1 MNKKQWALVV
11 IALVAAL
18 TVPLGVRIAVA
29 NTFAFDEQRVS
40 IPVTDALAAGGT
52 AADAHTGGRLDAVLT
67 TPKGTTGRH
76 GLVVFVHGDGAANAS
91 RDDAYRPLWEAFAK
105 AGYATL
111 AWNKAGV
118 GGAPGNWLD
127 QSLADRGAEV
137 AAALDW
143 ARTRP
148 EIDPAR
154 MGAWGVSQ
162 GGWVLPP
169 IAAKRP
175 DLRFLVL
182 VGAAVNWLRQ
192 GGFNLRSDLRDAS
205 DQERQQVLARRAANV
220 ALLERGATYREYL
233 ESKVDGEPMS
243 EDRYGFVLR
252 NFRADAT
259 ADIHR
264 IGVPTLLLL
273 GSADR
278 NVDTAETA
286 RVYAAQMRP
295 GLLTEQTFPGAT
307 HSLTRDDI
315 EYRST
320 DPRVIAQA
328 VVAPRSIYAPGYLDR
343 LTAFAEQWRA
353 VTE

>member
-1 MNKKQWALVV
+1 MSKKARTLAAV
-11 IALVAAL
+11 ALVAAL
-18 TVPLGVRIAVA
+18 VVPLGVRIAVA
-29 NTFAFDEQRVS
+29 NTFAFDEHAVS
-40 IPVTDALAAGGT
+40 IPVTDAVAAGGT
-52 AADAHTGGRLDAVLT
+52 VPDAHTGGRLDGVLT
-67 TPKGTTGRH
+67 TPKGGSGRH
-76 GLVVFVHGDGAANAS
+76 GLVVFVHGDGPANAS
-91 RDDAYRPLWEAFAK
+91 RDDAYLPIWEAFAH

-111 AWNKAGV
+111 SWNKAGV

-148 EIDPAR
+148 EIDTGR

-169 IAAKRP
+169 LAARRP

-182 VGAAVNWLRQ
+182 VGAAINWLRQ
-192 GGFNLRSDLRDAS
+192 GEYNLRSDLRDAS
-205 DQERQQVLARRAANV
+205 DEEKQRAFARRAANV
-220 ALLERGATYREYL
+220 ALLERGATYQEYL
-233 ESKVDGEPMS
+233 AAKVDEKPMT

-259 ADIHR
+259 PDLGR
-264 IGVPTLLLL
+264 IAVPTLLLL
-273 GSADR
+273 GTADR

-286 RVYAAQMRP
+286 RVYAARMRP
-295 GLLTEQTFPGAT
+295 GLLTEHTFPGAT

-315 EYRST
+315 EYRSD
-320 DPRVIAQA
+320 DPRVIAGA
-328 VVAPRSIYAPGYLDR
+328 IVAPRDIYASGYLAA
-343 LTAFAEQWRA
+343 LTDFASRQAAAR
-353 VTE
+353 

>member
-1 MNKKQWALVV
+1 
-11 IALVAAL
+11 
-18 TVPLGVRIAVA
+18 
-29 NTFAFDEQRVS
+29 
-40 IPVTDALAAGGT
+40 
-52 AADAHTGGRLDAVLT
+52 
-67 TPKGTTGRH
+67 
-76 GLVVFVHGDGAANAS
+76 
-91 RDDAYRPLWEAFAK
+91 
-105 AGYATL
+105 
-111 AWNKAGV
+111 
-118 GGAPGNWLD
+118 
-127 QSLADRGAEV
+127 
-137 AAALDW
+137 
-143 ARTRP
+143 
-148 EIDPAR
+148 
-154 MGAWGVSQ
+154 
-162 GGWVLPP
+162 
-169 IAAKRP
+169 
-175 DLRFLVL
+175 
-182 VGAAVNWLRQ
+182 
-192 GGFNLRSDLRDAS
+192 
-205 DQERQQVLARRAANV
+205 
-220 ALLERGATYREYL
+220 
-233 ESKVDGEPMS
+233 MS

>member
-1 MNKKQWALVV
+1 MKKYWAIAAVALVV
-11 IALVAAL
+11 VLALS
-18 TVPLGVRIAVA
+18 LGVRIAVS

-40 IPVTDALAAGGT
+40 IPVTDAVAAGGT
-52 AADAHTGGRLDAVLT
+52 TPDAHTGGRLDGVLT
-67 TPKGTTGRH
+67 TPKGSSRRH
-76 GLVVFVHGDGAANAS
+76 GLVVFVHGDGAATAS
-91 RDDAYRPLWEAFAK
+91 RDDAYRPIWEALSR

-111 AWNKAGV
+111 SWDMAGV
-118 GGAPGNWLD
+118 DGAPGNWLD

-148 EIDPAR
+148 EIDPSR

-175 DLRFLVL
+175 DLRFLIL

-192 GGFNLRSDLRDAS
+192 GVYHTLAGLRGAS
-205 DQERQQVLARRAANV
+205 EEQKRAALDDRAKSI
-220 ALLERGATYREYL
+220 ALLERGASYPEYL
-233 ESKVDGEPMS
+233 AAKVDDKPMT

-252 NFRADAT
+252 NFRADVT
-259 ADIHR
+259 PDLGR
-264 IGVPTLLLL
+264 IAVPTLLLL
-273 GSADR
+273 GDADR

-286 RVYAAQMRP
+286 RVYTAGMRP
-295 GLLTEQTFPGAT
+295 GLLTERTFHGAT

-315 EYRST
+315 EYRSD
-320 DPRVIAQA
+320 DPRVIAGA
-328 VVAPRSIYAPGYLDR
+328 VLAPREIYAPGYLDA
-343 LTAFAEQWRA
+343 LTDFAARQAAPR
-353 VTE
+353 